1 MFVEDADA
9 AVTEEDNDNDA
20 ENEILKLGSDDVDV
34 LALAEDIGVRELID
48 ALDEKVATEVEEPDV
63 DIVDVKLEMLEIDV
77 VAVTFEENVES
88 GLNDANAETLDVKVE
103 ELDVDTDGK
112 GVIDEDI
119 DSDMDRVT
127 VADKVDVCD
136 EEGEA
141 VATD

>member
-1 MFVEDADA
+1 LFVEDAVA
-9 AVTEEDNDNDA
+9 AVMEEDNDNDA

>member
-1 MFVEDADA
+1 LIVEVDDA
-9 AVTEEDNDNDA
+9 AVMKEDNDDDA
-20 ENEILKLGSDDVDV
+20 ENEIFKLGSDDVDA
-34 LALAEDIGVRELID
+34 LALSEDFGVRELID
-48 ALDEKVATEVEEPDV
+48 ALDEKVATEVEEPDI
-63 DIVDVKLEMLEIDV
+63 DRVDVKLEMLEIDV
-77 VAVTFEENVES
+77 IAVTFEENVES

-127 VADKVDVCD
+127 VADELDICD

>member
-1 MFVEDADA
+1 LFVEDADA

>member
-1 MFVEDADA
+1 M
-9 AVTEEDNDNDA
+9 EEDNDNDA

-48 ALDEKVATEVEEPDV
+48 ALDEKVPTEVEDPDI
-63 DIVDVKLEMLEIDV
+63 DRVDVKLEMLEIDV
-77 VAVTFEENVES
+77 VAVSFEEKVEPA
-88 GLNDANAETLDVKVE
+88 LNDANAETLDVKVE

-112 GVIDEDI
+112 GVKDEDI

-127 VADKVDVCD
+127 VADELDVCD
-136 EEGEA
+136 KEGVA